1 VARDFSRQG
10 ARVSGYGE
18 RTRGTTWNYNN
29 STIKH
34 QRSFNNQNGQLV
46 GSITD
51 RDICMATYTMGRAPQ
66 EIMVSEVMAK
76 QVVSSHVDKSIDSVE
91 RLMSDHQIRRVPI
104 VNKENHPVGMLSLND
119 LTRHAASR
127 KKNGA
132 DREVIHTIA
141 AIGQARAQTA

>member
-1 VARDFSRQG
+1 MHIQDMMSAPVTTCAQDDTLHTAARLMWENDCG
-10 ARVSGYGE
+10 AVPV
-18 RTRGTTWNYNN
+18 
-29 STIKH
+29 I
-34 QRSFNNQNGQLV
+34 NQNGQLI
-46 GSITD
+46 GIITD

-119 LTRHAASR
+119 LTRHAASH

-132 DREVIHTIA
+132 DREIIHTMA
-141 AIGQARAQTA
+141 AIGQPRAQTA